1 MFIIICS
8 DKHAA
13 GDSSRKLD
21 SMSPFTTNTYKTS
34 YIEDDICDSYGYLC
48 SGFFELRSLTMD
60 GVALL

>member
-1 MFIIICS
+1 MLP
-8 DKHAA
+8 